1 MGKIAMKFEAKSMLN
16 MLCQSLY
23 DTLLVV
29 LRENLQNAYDAVLM
43 RLHEDTSY
51 VDPLISIDVKD
62 GHIVVKDNGI
72 GMSAEEVETNFW
84 TAGKSGKNNDMAK
97 AAGVVGTFGIGA
109 FANFGVCTHLSL
121 STKKIFSNTRCLCNA
136 DREDLDN
143 IEMNSIN
150 DSDTEYGTI
159 IDATMDS
166 DRQISAQD
174 ALDYITQYV
183 QYLKI
188 PVFFNGE
195 LISQNDYKG
204 GYNGLD
210 FFHIQKEHS
219 GLLYSFDYAID
230 IYSKSPVQA
239 KAFIKNIHI
248 GNMDYEGELM
258 LDTQKDRL
266 FGLRNGFGL
275 SPILLNSYY
284 SFGGIVNMSMLK
296 PTAGREAINQ
306 SCLGILQRLMNVWE
320 DVFSLYIS
328 EQEYADKYRNFL
340 HYVDVNNNVE
350 LARNINIQKAN
361 EENEFI
367 KLGDLVQD
375 TEHARFYKGSDTS
388 ILRKFSDSDYVIGI
402 VSREYPRRNVQLRY
416 LSNFG
421 VDEIDDHVEVLKIY
435 NLKGYENVAWY
446 SVKVKIQQKLKDEYL
461 ITNNRVE
468 FADIS
473 HNLPY
478 YVETKEDEVVV
489 YIRKDDAE
497 ITNIVKLYK
506 SDYSVFDPLIV
517 DYVRNYIYQQIK
529 PYIPSSSRMGI
540 EAFQSLMKKK
550 KESFSI
556 DKDDLMSIDN
566 TFELF
571 KEGKIT
577 IEQFSS
583 IIKKSQQKSQQ
594 TLNVNNI
601 VDVDE
606 VVKTISVNVNIEEEK
621 KLAQQQKEGDV
632 FAPLPPIL
640 RHNVETKA
648 KLLTTDVESSLL
660 HGYKKFL
667 TLTNAMTKEY
677 YTFFMNPHT
686 TRVIWSMHRIIFV
699 FTLEGGNYTLYYDM
713 ELKKHLD
720 RELTGGKMLPTTTI
734 ITKNKVFVPIPHELE
749 DYFSLRE
756 GSLNFTIHYDSVD
769 GEE

>member
-43 RLHEDTSY
+43 RKHEDASY
-51 VDPLISIDVKD
+51 HNPSISIDVKN

-72 GMSAEEVETNFW
+72 GMSPEEVEINFW
-84 TAGKSGKNNDMAK
+84 TAGKSGKNNEKAM

-109 FANFGVCTHLSL
+109 FANFGVCSHLHL
-121 STKKIFSNTRCLCNA
+121 STKKIFSNVKCLCDA
-136 DREDLDN
+136 DRENLEN
-143 IEMNSIN
+143 IEMSAIT
-150 DSDTEYGTI
+150 DDVSEYGTI
-159 IDATMDS
+159 IDATMDV
-166 DRQISAQD
+166 DKQISAQD

-183 QYLKI
+183 QYLEI
-188 PVFFNGE
+188 PVYFNGE
-195 LISQNDYKG
+195 LISQHNYKQG
-204 GYNGLD
+204 DAGQN
-210 FFHIQKEHS
+210 FVNRQKEYD
-219 GLLYSFDYAID
+219 GILYSFDYAID
-230 IYSKSPVQA
+230 VYSKSPVQA
-239 KAFIKNIHI
+239 RAYIKNIHI
-248 GNMDYEGELM
+248 GNMEYDGDIM
-258 LDTQKDRL
+258 LDTHKDRL
-266 FGLRNGFGL
+266 LGLRNGFGL
-275 SPILLNSYY
+275 SPIPISSYF
-284 SFGGIVNMSMLK
+284 SFGGVINMTMLK

-306 SCLGILQRLMNVWE
+306 TCLRILQKLMYVWE
-320 DVFSLYIS
+320 YTYSLYIA
-328 EQEYADKYRNFL
+328 EQDYADKYSNFL
-340 HYVDVNNNVE
+340 RYLETNNIVE
-350 LARNINIQKAN
+350 LAKNVKIAKAN
-361 EENEFI
+361 EENSFI
-367 KLGDLVQD
+367 KLGDLVMD
-375 TEHARFYKGSDTS
+375 VENARFYKGADSS
-388 ILRKFSDSDYVIGI
+388 ILNKFSDSDYIIGI
-402 VSREYPRRNVQLRY
+402 LSREYPRRNVQLRY
-416 LSNFG
+416 LLRYG
-421 VDEIDDHVEVLKIY
+421 IKEINDHVVVLKIY
-435 NLKGYENVAWY
+435 DLKDYENIGYY
-446 SVKVKIQQKLKDEYL
+446 SVKTRIQQKLKDEYL
-461 ITNNRVE
+461 IVNNRVE

-478 YVETKEDEVVV
+478 YVEYKDGEVVV

-497 ITNIVKLYK
+497 IKNIVDLYK

-529 PYIPSSSRMGI
+529 QYIPSSSRMGI

-556 DKDDLMSIDN
+556 NEEDLMSIDYS
-566 TFELF
+566 FKLF
-571 KEGKIT
+571 QEGKIT
-577 IEQFSS
+577 TEQFSS
-583 IIKKSQQKSQQ
+583 VIKKSQLKSQQ
-594 TLNVNNI
+594 TLKANNVQN
-601 VDVDE
+601 VDE
-606 VVKTISVNVNIEEEK
+606 VVKTLSVDVDFKLEEK
-621 KLAQQQKEGDV
+621 LVQQQKDEDV

-640 RHNVETKA
+640 RVDVETKA
-648 KLLTTDVESSLL
+648 KLLTTEVESSIL

-667 TLTNAMTKEY
+667 TLTSAMTKEY

-756 GSLNFTIHYDSVD
+756 GVLNFTIHYDSVD
-769 GEE
+769 GED

>member
-43 RLHEDTSY
+43 RKHEDASY
-51 VDPLISIDVKD
+51 HNPSISIDVKN

-72 GMSAEEVETNFW
+72 GMSPEEVEINFW
-84 TAGKSGKNNDMAK
+84 TAGKSGKNNEKAM

-109 FANFGVCTHLSL
+109 FANFGVCSHLHL
-121 STKKIFSNTRCLCNA
+121 STKKIFSNVKCLCDA
-136 DREDLDN
+136 DRENLEN
-143 IEMNSIN
+143 IEMSAIT
-150 DSDTEYGTI
+150 DDVSEYGTI
-159 IDATMDS
+159 IDATMDV
-166 DRQISAQD
+166 DKQISAQD

-183 QYLKI
+183 QYLEI
-188 PVFFNGE
+188 PVYFNGE
-195 LISQNDYKG
+195 LISQHNYKQG
-204 GYNGLD
+204 DAGQN
-210 FFHIQKEHS
+210 FVNRQKEYD
-219 GLLYSFDYAID
+219 GILYSFDYAID
-230 IYSKSPVQA
+230 VYSKSPVQA
-239 KAFIKNIHI
+239 RAYIKNIHI
-248 GNMDYEGELM
+248 GNMEYDGDIM

-266 FGLRNGFGL
+266 LGLRNGFGL
-275 SPILLNSYY
+275 SPIPISSYF
-284 SFGGIVNMSMLK
+284 SFGGVINMTMLK

-306 SCLGILQRLMNVWE
+306 TCLRILQKLMYVWE
-320 DVFSLYIS
+320 YTYSLYIA
-328 EQEYADKYRNFL
+328 EQDYADKYSNFL
-340 HYVDVNNNVE
+340 RYLETNNIVE
-350 LARNINIQKAN
+350 LAKNVKIAKAN
-361 EENEFI
+361 EENSFI
-367 KLGDLVQD
+367 KLGDLVMD
-375 TEHARFYKGSDTS
+375 VENARFYKGADSS
-388 ILRKFSDSDYVIGI
+388 ILNKFSDSDYIIGI
-402 VSREYPRRNVQLRY
+402 LSREYPRRNVQLRY
-416 LSNFG
+416 LLRYG
-421 VDEIDDHVEVLKIY
+421 IKEINDHVVVLKIY
-435 NLKGYENVAWY
+435 DLKDYENIGYY
-446 SVKVKIQQKLKDEYL
+446 SVKTRIQQKLKDEYL
-461 ITNNRVE
+461 IVNNRVE

-478 YVETKEDEVVV
+478 YVEYKDGEVVV

-497 ITNIVKLYK
+497 IKNIVDLYK

-529 PYIPSSSRMGI
+529 QYIPSSSRMGI

-556 DKDDLMSIDN
+556 NEEDLMSIDYS
-566 TFELF
+566 FKLF
-571 KEGKIT
+571 QEGKIT
-577 IEQFSS
+577 TEQFSS
-583 IIKKSQQKSQQ
+583 VIKKSQLKSQQ
-594 TLNVNNI
+594 TLKANNVQN
-601 VDVDE
+601 VDE
-606 VVKTISVNVNIEEEK
+606 VVKTLSVDVDFKLEEK
-621 KLAQQQKEGDV
+621 LVQQQKDEDV

-640 RHNVETKA
+640 RVDVETKA
-648 KLLTTDVESSLL
+648 KLLTTEVESSIL

-667 TLTNAMTKEY
+667 TLTSAMTKEY

-756 GSLNFTIHYDSVD
+756 GVLNFTIHYDSVD
-769 GEE
+769 GED

>member
-1 MGKIAMKFEAKSMLN
+1 MGKIAIKFEAKSMLN

-43 RLHEDTSY
+43 RRHEDASY
-51 VDPLISIDVKD
+51 VNPSISIDVKD

-121 STKKIFSNTRCLCNA
+121 STKKIYSNIRCLCNA

-159 IDATMDS
+159 IDATMDP

-188 PVFFNGE
+188 PVFFNGK
-195 LISQNDYKG
+195 LISQNDYKEG
-204 GYNGLD
+204 CDGLD
-210 FFHIQKEHS
+210 FFHIQKEYA
-219 GLLYSFDYAID
+219 GLLFSFDYAIAV
-230 IYSKSPVQA
+230 YSKSPIQT

-248 GNMDYEGELM
+248 GNMDYEGDLM

-275 SPILLNSYY
+275 SPILLGSNY
-284 SFGGIVNMSMLK
+284 SFGGIVNMNMLK

-320 DVFSLYIS
+320 DIFSRYIS

-340 HYVDVNNNVE
+340 HYLDENKCVE

-361 EENEFI
+361 EENEYI
-367 KLGDLVQD
+367 KLGDLAQD
-375 TEHARFYKGSDTS
+375 VEHARFYKGSDTS
-388 ILRKFSDSDYVIGI
+388 ILRKFSDSDYIIGI
-402 VSREYPRRNVQLRY
+402 VSRDYPRRNVQLRY
-416 LSNFG
+416 LLNAG
-421 VDEIDDHVEVLKIY
+421 IKEIDDYVEVLKIY

-446 SVKVKIQQKLKDEYL
+446 SVKVKIQQKLKEEYL

-478 YVETKEDEVVV
+478 YVESKEGEVVV
-489 YIRKDDAE
+489 YIRKDDSE
-497 ITNIVKLYK
+497 ITNIVKIYK

-577 IEQFSS
+577 IEQFST

-601 VDVDE
+601 KDVDE
-606 VVKTISVNVNIEEEK
+606 VVKTISVNVDPEEEK
-621 KLAQQQKEGDV
+621 KLAQQQKEDDV

-640 RHNVETKA
+640 RLNVETKA
-648 KLLTTDVESSLL
+648 KLLTTDIESSLL
-660 HGYKKFL
+660 HGYRKFL
-667 TLTNAMTKEY
+667 TLTNAMTREY

-720 RELTGGKMLPTTTI
+720 RDLTGGKMLPTTTI

-756 GSLNFTIHYDSVD
+756 GALNFTIHYDSVD

>member
-1 MGKIAMKFEAKSMLN
+1 MKFEAKSMLN

-43 RLHEDTSY
+43 RRHEDSSY
-51 VDPLISIDVKD
+51 DNPLISIDVKD
-62 GHIVVKDNGI
+62 GHIIVKDNGI
-72 GMSAEEVETNFW
+72 GMSANEVETNFW
-84 TAGKSGKNNDMAK
+84 TAGKSGKNNDKAK

-121 STKKIFSNTRCLCNA
+121 STKKIFTNKRCSCHA

-143 IEMNSIN
+143 IEM
-150 DSDTEYGTI
+150 DSVDDFDSEYGTI
-159 IDATMDS
+159 IDATMDA
-166 DRQISAQD
+166 DKQISSQD

-183 QYLKI
+183 QYLDI
-188 PVFFNGE
+188 PVYFNGE
-195 LISQNDYKG
+195 LISKHDYKEG
-204 GYNGLD
+204 CGKLVFTNFHEEYNGL
-210 FFHIQKEHS
+210 
-219 GLLYSFDYAID
+219 LYVFDYAID

-239 KAFIKNIHI
+239 KAFIKNIHV
-248 GNMDYEGELM
+248 GNTDYEGEIV
-258 LDTQKDRL
+258 LDTQQSRL

-275 SPILLNSYY
+275 STILLATVY
-284 SFGGIVNMSMLK
+284 SFGGIVNMDMLK
-296 PTAGREAINQ
+296 PTAGRETINQ
-306 SCLGILQRLMNVWE
+306 SCLGILQRFMNVWE
-320 DVFSLYIS
+320 YVFSLYIS

-340 HYVDVNNNVE
+340 FYLDENKIVGLAKNVNV
-350 LARNINIQKAN
+350 QKAN
-361 EENEFI
+361 EDNQYVR
-367 KLGDLVQD
+367 LGDLVQD
-375 TEHARFYKGSDTS
+375 VEHARYYKGSDTS

-402 VSREYPRRNVQLRY
+402 LSRDYPRRNVQLRY
-416 LSNFG
+416 LLHFG
-421 VDEIDDHVEVLKIY
+421 IKEIDDHVEVLKIY
-435 NLKGYENVAWY
+435 DLHGYENVGWY
-446 SVKVKIQQKLKDEYL
+446 SVKVKIQEKLKDEYL
-461 ITNNRVE
+461 IANNRVE
-468 FADIS
+468 FAEIS

-478 YVETKEDEVVV
+478 YVECKDGEVVV
-489 YIRKDDAE
+489 YIRKDDSE
-497 ITNIVKLYK
+497 IGNIVDLYK
-506 SDYSVFDPLIV
+506 KDYSVFDPLIV

-556 DKDDLMSIDN
+556 DKEDLMSIDN
-566 TFELF
+566 TFDLF
-571 KEGKIT
+571 KKGKIT

-594 TLNVNNI
+594 TLNINNI
-601 VDVDE
+601 KDVDE
-606 VVKTISVNVNIEEEK
+606 VVKTISVNVDLEEEK
-621 KLAQQQKEGDV
+621 KLAQQQKEDDV

-640 RHNVETKA
+640 RQNVETKA

-677 YTFFMNPHT
+677 YTFFMHPHT

-713 ELKKHLD
+713 ELKKHLNRD
-720 RELTGGKMLPTTTI
+720 LTGGKMLPTTTI

-749 DYFSLRE
+749 GYFSLRE

>member
-43 RLHEDTSY
+43 RLHEDASY
-51 VDPLISIDVKD
+51 HNPSISIDVKD

-84 TAGKSGKNNDMAK
+84 TAGKSGKNNEMAK

-121 STKKIFSNTRCLCNA
+121 STKKIFSNKRCLCSA

-143 IEMNSIN
+143 IEMNSVDDF
-150 DSDTEYGTI
+150 DSEYGTI
-159 IDATMDS
+159 IDASMDA
-166 DRQISAQD
+166 DKQISSQD

-183 QYLKI
+183 QYLNI
-188 PVFFNGE
+188 PVYFNGE
-195 LISQNDYKG
+195 LISKHNYKENSDDQEFKNFNKE
-204 GYNGLD
+204 YNGL
-210 FFHIQKEHS
+210 
-219 GLLYSFDYAID
+219 LYKFDYAIEV
-230 IYSKSPVQA
+230 YSKSPVQVR
-239 KAFIKNIHI
+239 AFIKNIHI
-248 GNMDYEGELM
+248 GNMDYEGDLM
-258 LDTQKDRL
+258 LDTQKERL

-275 SPILLNSYY
+275 STIMLASVY
-284 SFGGIVNMSMLK
+284 SFGGIVNMTMLK
-296 PTAGREAINQ
+296 PTAGREVINQ
-306 SCLGILQRLMNVWE
+306 SCLGILQRLMHVWE
-320 DVFSLYIS
+320 YVFSLYIS

-340 HYVDVNNNVE
+340 YYLDANNIVE
-350 LARNINIQKAN
+350 LAKNVNIQKAN
-361 EENEFI
+361 EEDGYI
-367 KLGDLVQD
+367 KLGNLVQD

-388 ILRKFSDSDYVIGI
+388 ILRKFADSDYEIGI
-402 VSREYPRRNVQLRY
+402 VSRDYPRRNVQLRY
-416 LSNFG
+416 LLHSG
-421 VDEIDDHVEVLKIY
+421 IKEIDDKVTILKIY
-435 NLKGYENVAWY
+435 NLQGYENVGWY
-446 SVKVKIQQKLKDEYL
+446 SVKLKIQQKLKDEYL
-461 ITNNRVE
+461 IPNNRVE

-478 YVETKEDEVVV
+478 YVESKEGEVVV

-497 ITNIVKLYK
+497 INNIVDLYK
-506 SDYSVFDPLIV
+506 RDYSVFDPLIV

-550 KESFSI
+550 RESFSI
-556 DKDDLMSIDN
+556 DKEDLMSIDN

-583 IIKKSQQKSQQ
+583 IIKKSQQKSKQ
-594 TLNVNNI
+594 TLNVQN
-601 VDVDE
+601 VQDVDE
-606 VVKTISVNVNIEEEK
+606 VVKTISVNVDMEEER
-621 KLAQQQKEGDV
+621 KLAQQQKEDDV

-640 RHNVETKA
+640 RQSVETKA
-648 KLLTTDVESSLL
+648 KLLTTDVESPLL

-677 YTFFMNPHT
+677 YTFFMHPHT

-720 RELTGGKMLPTTTI
+720 RDLTGGKMLPTTTI

-749 DYFSLRE
+749 NYFSLRE